1 MRIILVLDW
10 SYVNGGQA
18 KVAIDSAFALQA
30 RGHQPILFSAVGPP
44 DPTLLLAGIPVI
56 CLNQPELLADPSKVA
71 AAWRGIDNRA
81 AARALHR
88 LLQAQPKGESIIHVH
103 GWAKALSPSIAG
115 PIRASGLP
123 VLYTMHEYFL
133 LCPNGGFYNYRAH
146 AHCPLTPLS
155 PGCLA
160 TQCDS
165 RTYGFKLWRSAR
177 LAAARYLHRLP
188 TTLRDVAYFHPFQRT
203 IIERHLPK
211 STRLHEIANPIEV
224 EPLGEKP
231 DPARGDILF
240 LGRLSEEKG
249 VFLYAD
255 AMRRAGLVPVFVG
268 DGPAM
273 APLKARYPEARFLG
287 WHDGAGVR
295 RRLREARAL
304 AFPSLWYEGQPLTVL
319 ESLAVGTPVIASD
332 GSAGRE
338 SVMDGI
344 TGLWFRHGDADDLA
358 RAIRHMMRDE
368 TVTEMSSEA
377 YRRYWA
383 NPYSLSR
390 HCDRLEAVYANLL
403 ADYSAG

>member
-1 MRIILVLDW
+1 MRVILVLDW

-18 KVAIDSAFALQA
+18 KVAIDSALALKA
-30 RGHQPILFSAVGPP
+30 RGHEPILFSAVGPP
-44 DPTLLLAGIPVI
+44 DPALARADIPVI
-56 CLNQPELLADPSKVA
+56 CLDQPELLADPNKAS

-81 AARALHR
+81 AARALHA
-88 LLQAQPKGESIIHVH
+88 LLKVQPRGQTVIHVH

-146 AHCPLTPLS
+146 VHCPLPPLS
-155 PGCLA
+155 TACLA
-160 TQCDS
+160 THCDS

-177 LAAARYLHRLP
+177 LAAARYIHRLP
-188 TTLRDVAYFHPFQRT
+188 ATLRDIAYFHPFQRA
-203 IIERHLPK
+203 IIEKHLPK

-231 DPARGDILF
+231 APTAGEIIF

-255 AMRRAGLVPVFVG
+255 AMRRAGLQPVFVG

-287 WHDGAGVR
+287 WHDGPGVR

-338 SVMDGI
+338 SVIDGV
-344 TGLWFRHGDADDLA
+344 TGLWFRHGDPEDLA
-358 RAIRHMMRDE
+358 RAMRHLMRE
-368 TVTEMSSEA
+368 EAAIAMSHEA

-383 NPYSLSR
+383 NPFSLER
-390 HCDRLEAVYANLL
+390 HCDRLEAVYSGMIEAH
-403 ADYSAG
+403 SAG